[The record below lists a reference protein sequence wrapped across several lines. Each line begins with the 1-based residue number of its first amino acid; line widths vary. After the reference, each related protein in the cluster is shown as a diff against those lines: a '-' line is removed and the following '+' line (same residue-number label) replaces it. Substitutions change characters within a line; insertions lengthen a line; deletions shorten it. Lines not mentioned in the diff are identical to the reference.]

1 MDYKTFK
8 QSIKN
13 DSPPDNC
20 SDTELAMWYAL
31 NNNWLDAHK
40 IAQTIKND
48 LGSWIHAYLHRL
60 EGDLGNANYWYQR
73 ANKQLTKDTL
83 DCEAEK
89 IIRFITNI
97 RN

>member
-40 IAQTIKND
+40 IAQTIKM
-48 LGSWIHAYLHRL
+48 I
-60 EGDLGNANYWYQR
+60 
-73 ANKQLTKDTL
+73 
-83 DCEAEK
+83 
-89 IIRFITNI
+89 
-97 RN
+97 